1 MQVVGP
7 NRIKL
12 ELNESVFELIKL
24 IKPTHLGDVC
34 SFLEGPLWMD
44 SPPRKYNGRLVSRS
58 YWLINHHLYKVSLR
72 NQVRSKHTYLRVSG
86 RGNVNEITKDEAVE
100 IIKDRT
106 GYVEDS
112 FLSLPESEDPEI
124 PYRTANCD
132 W

>member
-1 MQVVGP
+1 
-7 NRIKL
+7 
-12 ELNESVFELIKL
+12 
-24 IKPTHLGDVC
+24 
-34 SFLEGPLWMD
+34 
-44 SPPRKYNGRLVSRS
+44 
-58 YWLINHHLYKVSLR
+58 
-72 NQVRSKHTYLRVSG
+72 
-86 RGNVNEITKDEAVE
+86 VNEITKDEAVE